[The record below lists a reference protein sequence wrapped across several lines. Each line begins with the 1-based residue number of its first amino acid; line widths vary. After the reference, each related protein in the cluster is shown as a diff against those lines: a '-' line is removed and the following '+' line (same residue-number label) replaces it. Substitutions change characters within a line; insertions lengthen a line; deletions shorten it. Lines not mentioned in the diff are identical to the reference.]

1 MKLAEIAR
9 RVGGVVSG
17 DAAVEITGVAPI
29 ETAGPGEITV
39 LSRQRYMKWVPR
51 ARASAIITGEEFA
64 KSIKWRTLVIAKNPY
79 EAFSVVL
86 HLFTPE
92 ERIPKGV
99 SNRAHIAPTARIE
112 DGAAI
117 MAGAFIDAETF
128 IGRNTIVYP
137 NAFIGYR
144 AKVGAECRIYASVT
158 IRERCQIGDRC
169 IIHPGAVIG
178 ADGFGFNSDA
188 QGHHKVPQIGR
199 VVIEEDVEIGANC
212 TIDRGTVGD
221 TVIGRGV
228 KLDNLIQ
235 VGHNVRIGE
244 FTVIAAQTGI
254 SGSTKIGE
262 WAQIGGQA
270 GFAGH
275 IIVGNRVKVVGQS
288 GVIGDVGDDETIAG
302 YPAVDRMRWLRNT
315 ASLERVGDFMREQ
328 RASERDRG
336 RKLPDNRQAPAKPE
350 KKP

>member
-17 DAAVEITGVAPI
+17 DAAIEITGVAPI

-64 KSIKWRTLVIAKNPY
+64 KSIKGRTLVIAQNPY

-92 ERIPKGV
+92 ERIPKGI
-99 SNRAHIAPTARIE
+99 SNRAHIAGTSRIE
-112 DGAAI
+112 EGAAV
-117 MAGAFIDAETF
+117 MPGVFVDDDAF
-128 IGRNTIVYP
+128 IGRNTVVYP
-137 NAFIGYR
+137 NVFIGHR
-144 AKVGAECRIYASVT
+144 ARIGADCRIHASVT
-158 IRERCQIGDRC
+158 IRERCVVGDRC
-169 IIHPGAVIG
+169 IIHSGAVIG
-178 ADGFGFNSDA
+178 ADGFGFNSDS

-221 TVIGRGV
+221 TVIGRGA

-244 FTVIAAQTGI
+244 YTVIAAQTGI
-254 SGSTKIGE
+254 SGSTRIGD
-262 WAQIGGQA
+262 WTQIGGQA

-275 IIVGNRVKVVGQS
+275 LVVGNRVRVAGQS
-288 GVIGDVGDDETIAG
+288 GVIGDVGDGETVAG
-302 YPAVDRMRWLRNT
+302 YPAVDRVRWLRNV
-315 ASLERVGDFMREQ
+315 ANLDRVSEFMREH
-328 RASERDRG
+328 RGAERDRG
-336 RKLPDNRQAPAKPE
+336 RKLPDNRPQSAGPD
-350 KKP
+350 KK